1 MKIRHKNPSLLVLF
15 ALRNFR
21 LIVLGERVSGTDETG
36 RHCKNSTLPVPREHM
51 RTRFDDRYSFL
62 GVFERS
68 YALPCRNVT
77 LLHKIDNNRAHSSS
91 TSAAATTSTII
102 ITIHSHQSLRTDT
115 PKHQQTQLLPA
126 GWSREHNHN
135 VTALAKMAAVNLK
148 ALNL

>member
-1 MKIRHKNPSLLVLF
+1 MRQGGTAEILRCLYPVSICELDLTVVIRFSEF
-15 ALRNFR
+15 SSAA
-21 LIVLGERVSGTDETG
+21 T
-36 RHCKNSTLPVPREHM
+36 HCR
-51 RTRFDDRYSFL
+51 R
-62 GVFERS
+62 
-68 YALPCRNVT
+68 RNVT

-135 VTALAKMAAVNLK
+135 VTAVAKMAAMNLK